1 MAFPVSPTNGQ
12 TIILSGVTY
21 SYDSGNTAWKRVA
34 VAGGAGIKYT
44 ASNTAPTSNTVGDQW
59 YNVNENILYE
69 YINDGTSN
77 NWVDMSTSPVIPGA
91 GLSGGTGGA
100 GASNARSTIN
110 AMIFG
115 G

>member
-1 MAFPVSPTNGQ
+1 MAFPSTPTNGQ

-21 SYDSGNTAWKRVA
+21 SYDLANTAWKRVA
-34 VAGGAGIKYT
+34 VAVSGGGTGIKYT
-44 ASNTAPTSNTVGDQW
+44 AANTTPSSNTVGDQW

-77 NWVDMSTSPVIPGA
+77 NWVDISTSPVQGVS
-91 GLSGGTGGA
+91 SGG
-100 GASNARSTIN
+100 ASGTTNARSTIN
-110 AMIFG
+110 SMIFG